1 MKLDCEVIRDLLPLY
16 AEQMASPASTELVE
30 EHLQGCEAC
39 REQLR
44 QMQMPVPVKPEVEPA
59 RPLQEIRK
67 NIDRRQKG
75 TMLAAAVLILLLVAG
90 VIFGSYAYSVNDPVL
105 LEEAQVVTYY
115 QQTTPGTPGW
125 VLQARGTDVYLKIDL
140 NRNLDGADVVLI
152 PVRYRYA
159 KWHDAVNKVVGFLFT
174 DEKALSKKTQKFIV
188 GGQSVAVMGE
198 DVTVFYKNT
207 CKTKQSASKW

>member
-44 QMQMPVPVKPEVEPA
+44 QMQMPVPVKPELEPV

-67 NIDRRQKG
+67 NIDRKQKG
-75 TMLAAAVLILLLVAG
+75 TMLAAVVVVLLLAAA
-90 VIFGSYAYSVNDPVL
+90 VIFGGYAYLVNEPVL

-115 QQTTPGTPGW
+115 QQSTPGIPGW

-140 NRNLDGADVVLI
+140 NRKLEGADVVLV
-152 PVRYRYA
+152 PVRYRYT
-159 KWHDAVNKVVGFLFT
+159 KWHDVVNKVVGFLLP
-174 DEKALSKKTQKFIV
+174 DEKALSKKTQKFLV
-188 GGQSVAVMGE
+188 SGQSVAVMGE
-198 DVTVFYKNT
+198 DTTVFYQNT
-207 CKTKQSASKW
+207 CKTKQSESKW

>member
-30 EHLQGCEAC
+30 EHLQECEAC
-39 REQLR
+39 REHLR
-44 QMQMPVPVKPEVEPA
+44 QMQMPVPVKPETEPDK
-59 RPLQEIRK
+59 PLQEIRK
-67 NIDRRQKG
+67 NINRKQQR
-75 TMLAAAVLILLLVAG
+75 TMLAAMVLILLLAAAV
-90 VIFGSYAYSVNDPVL
+90 VFGSYAYSAHDPVT

-140 NRNLDGADVVLI
+140 TRKLDGADVVLI

-159 KWHDAVNKVVGFLFT
+159 KWHDTVNKMVGILFT
-174 DEKALSKKTQKFIV
+174 DEKALSKKTQKFLV
-188 GGQSVAVMGE
+188 GGQSVAVMDE
-198 DVTVFYKNT
+198 DETVFYKNA
-207 CKTKQSASKW
+207 CKTEQTKSKW